1 MLFPS
6 LSLSLSFVSLS
17 HTRTLWWHSC
27 AHPLR
32 HRCVSDIHEHPRRV
46 FAFPFPFFLFCFLL
60 YCLYLLIFW
69 NRHYSVCVFS
79 LTLSLLSLI
88 LFITILDLLLF
99 IGNNILVCVCMVFM
113 LLLVRSHVCPI
124 FFIVFFQLD
133 RFISFVSAYP
143 AYSSFIIVPLFE
155 RNSLK
160 WFCSAL
166 LFVCWFVLVSSRLGS
181 VEKIWLFVGILY
193 ECVSVCVYAF
203 VDDVCMNVFV

>member
-1 MLFPS
+1 M
-6 LSLSLSFVSLS
+6 
-17 HTRTLWWHSC
+17 
-27 AHPLR
+27 
-32 HRCVSDIHEHPRRV
+32 CVY
-46 FAFPFPFFLFCFLL
+46 FLL
-60 YCLYLLIFW
+60 
-69 NRHYSVCVFS
+69 
-79 LTLSLLSLI
+79 LSLLSLI

-160 WFCSAL
+160 
-166 LFVCWFVLVSSRLGS
+166 
-181 VEKIWLFVGILY
+181 
-193 ECVSVCVYAF
+193 
-203 VDDVCMNVFV
+203 